1 MKWLY
6 RLLLGFLT
14 LLCPVVLAACY
25 GAPYE
30 FGPEDV
36 PRAKEDVVQPV
47 EEVQILEETATTD
60 DAAAPAETV
69 AEVADLEQ

>member
-1 MKWLY
+1 
-6 RLLLGFLT
+6 
-14 LLCPVVLAACY
+14 
-25 GAPYE
+25 
-30 FGPEDV
+30 
-36 PRAKEDVVQPV
+36 VQPV